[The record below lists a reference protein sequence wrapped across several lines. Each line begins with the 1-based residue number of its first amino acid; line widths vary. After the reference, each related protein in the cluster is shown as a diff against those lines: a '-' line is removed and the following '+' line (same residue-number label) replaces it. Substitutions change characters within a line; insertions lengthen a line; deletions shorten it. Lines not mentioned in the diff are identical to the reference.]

1 MPLVKKK
8 PKNNTVEVES
18 NEIIIV
24 FLDSILSVK

>member
-8 PKNNTVEVES
+8 PKNNTVEVEN

-24 FLDSILSVK
+24 FLDLILSVK

>member
-8 PKNNTVEVES
+8 PKNNTVEVEN

>member
-8 PKNNTVEVES
+8 PKNNTVEVEN

-24 FLDSILSVK
+24 FLDPILSVK